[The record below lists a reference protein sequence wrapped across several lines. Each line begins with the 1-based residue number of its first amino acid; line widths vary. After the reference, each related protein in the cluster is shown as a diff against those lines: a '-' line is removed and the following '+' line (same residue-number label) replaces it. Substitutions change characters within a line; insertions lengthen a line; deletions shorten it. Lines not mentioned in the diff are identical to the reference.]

1 MLWRVPF
8 LSLFHMCYGGC
19 PFFPLVSDLQLAQ
32 SEDPHGMRGPHP
44 HASMPVLSD
53 DELSSDSE
61 SDTDPDI
68 PSGT

>member
-1 MLWRVPF
+1 MVHL
-8 LSLFHMCYGGC
+8 HNDGC
-19 PFFPLVSDLQLAQ
+19 LLVLQLAQ

-68 PSGT
+68 PSGK

>member
-1 MLWRVPF
+1 MGTCVTHVGIMVSAIFYF
-8 LSLFHMCYGGC
+8 LFL
-19 PFFPLVSDLQLAQ
+19 DLQLAQ

-68 PSGT
+68 PSGM